1 MPPRVSLRPSFKALT
16 GSSHIQCPLAR
27 LAITPN
33 TTSVRAA
40 STEWKE
46 RRRHDPYLIAQ
57 ARQRKAANLSR
68 QQTLAEQRESS
79 LGDPVYGQSTPFV
92 EELKIKHAA
101 SQSSEL
107 NHFLSSEE
115 LEEALEYSKSLTA
128 PLENTN
134 SDTAD
139 PHRKREVAKYHLK
152 EHENA
157 QEAINRIVN
166 INNGNTADQMRVRIQ
181 KCIETFGRHNTD
193 QILPPKPSAVSHDS
207 ATVHLE
213 KTPRVGPDTGSP
225 EVQIAILTAKILN
238 LSRHLETTRKDKHN
252 KRNLRLLVHKRQKLL
267 RYLRKKERGGPRWKN
282 LMETLGL
289 SDAAWKDEI
298 SM

>member
-1 MPPRVSLRPSFKALT
+1 MPPRVSLQPTLKAFT
-16 GSSHIQCPLAR
+16 GSLLLESPLAR

-33 TTSVRAA
+33 KTSVRAG
-40 STEWKE
+40 STVGKE
-46 RRRHDPYLIAQ
+46 RRRHDPYLLAQ

-68 QQTLAEQRESS
+68 QQALAVKRESS
-79 LGDPVYGQSTPFV
+79 LGNPVYGESTPFV

-101 SQSSEL
+101 SPSSHL
-107 NHFLSSEE
+107 NHFLTPQE
-115 LEEALEYSKSLTA
+115 LENALEYSKNLTA
-128 PLENTN
+128 PIENTER
-134 SDTAD
+134 DTAD
-139 PHRKREVAKYHLK
+139 PMREAEVAKYHLH
-152 EHENA
+152 EHANA
-157 QEAINRIVN
+157 QEAIKRIVN
-166 INNGNTADQMRVRIQ
+166 LHNGNTADQMRIRVQ

-193 QILPPKPSAVSHDS
+193 KVLPPKPTAVSHDS
-207 ATVHLE
+207 ATIHLE

-225 EVQIAILTAKILN
+225 EVQVAILTAKILN
-238 LSRHLETTRKDKHN
+238 MTRHLETTRQDKHN

-289 SDAAWKDEI
+289 SDAAWKGEI

>member
-1 MPPRVSLRPSFKALT
+1 MPPRVSLQSSFKAFT
-16 GSSHIQCPLAR
+16 GSSHIQSPLAQ
-27 LAITPN
+27 LSITPN
-33 TTSVRAA
+33 KTSVRAGSA
-40 STEWKE
+40 ESRE
-46 RRRHDPYLIAQ
+46 RRRHDPFLVAQ

-68 QQTLAEQRESS
+68 QQALAEKREGS
-79 LGDPVYGQSTPFV
+79 LGDPVYGESTPFV
-92 EELKIKHAA
+92 EELKMKHAA
-101 SQSSEL
+101 SQGSQL
-107 NHFLSSEE
+107 NHFLTTQE
-115 LEEALEYSKSLTA
+115 LEKALEYSKNLTA
-128 PLENTN
+128 PLSNPN
-134 SDTAD
+134 RDTAD
-139 PHRKREVAKYHLK
+139 PLREKEVAKHHLND
-152 EHENA
+152 HANA

-166 INNGNTADQMRVRIQ
+166 INNGNTADQMRIRIQ

-193 QILPPKPSAVSHDS
+193 KVLPPKPSAVSHDS

-225 EVQIAILTAKILN
+225 EVQVAILTAKILN
-238 LSRHLETTRKDKHN
+238 MSRHLETTRQDKHN

-289 SDAAWKDEI
+289 SDAAWKGEI